1 MESMNCRRAFKILEI
16 EADDDDVAIE
26 VVRKQYKILALKW
39 HPDRNKAPDAA
50 DRYREIKDAHDY
62 LLECSNGTEG
72 SECSECSERT
82 GSNGTGT
89 DNSYTNV
96 ASMFFETL
104 YNNEHFQRRIFHP
117 LLMKVTTMCEEK
129 ALAFILRLDA
139 DRATKLLGILET
151 WKTTLHFSDAF
162 FDGIKEHIEGRNKY
176 RCIVLNPNINDLM
189 QSNVCRLHDEGII
202 VPLWHSL
209 LEYEKEGIMVH
220 CLPELPEN
228 MWIEDEDGENTLN
241 VKVSETVENIWKNG
255 YFEISIGEEK
265 KRVEMGNLRFQH
277 FQIVELKGQGIPI
290 PHTDDVFYNG
300 DRGTIKVNLRMV

>member
-16 EADDDDVAIE
+16 DTDDNDVAIE

-50 DRYREIKDAHDY
+50 ERYREIKDAHDY
-62 LLECSNGTEG
+62 LLESFKET
-72 SECSECSERT
+72 ECSECFKKT
-82 GSNGTGT
+82 DKGTGK

-162 FDGIKEHIEGRNKY
+162 FDGVREHIEGRNKY
-176 RCIVLNPNINDLM
+176 RCIVLNPNIDDLM
-189 QSNVCRLHDEGII
+189 QSNVCRIEGII

-209 LEYEKEGIMVH
+209 LEYEKEGIIVH

-228 MWIEDEDGENTLN
+228 MWIDEDEDCENTLN
-241 VKVSETVENIWKNG
+241 VEVSETVENIWKNG
-255 YFEISIGEEK
+255 YFEISIGKEK

-277 FQIVELKGQGIPI
+277 FQIVELKGQGIPV

-300 DRGTIKVNLRMV
+300 DRGTIKVHLRVV